1 MRPLS
6 CLDYSNF
13 SDVSDSTSKNTSSV
27 SCHNP
32 PVRLSKNS
40 QVYTGIG
47 EETWKKNTTMKT
59 LLGVLLF
66 R

>member
-6 CLDYSNF
+6 CLDYSNV
-13 SDVSDSTSKNTSSV
+13 SDVSDSTSKNTSSA

-40 QVYTGIG
+40 QVYTGIRG
-47 EETWKKNTTMKT
+47 RNLEKEYNYENFTRSPP
-59 LLGVLLF
+59 F
-66 R
+66 